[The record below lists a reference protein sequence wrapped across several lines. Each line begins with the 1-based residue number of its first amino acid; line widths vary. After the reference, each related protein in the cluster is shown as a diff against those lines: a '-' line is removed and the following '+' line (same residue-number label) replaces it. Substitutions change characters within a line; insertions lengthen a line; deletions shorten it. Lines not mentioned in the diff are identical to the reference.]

1 MFVSAK
7 GRVMTLVANDA
18 RPLPAGVPPERVIDF
33 DITQDPALKADI
45 FERLRAVRD
54 TAPRV
59 AYTTGNGGHW
69 LVFGRDELQRVL
81 ADAEAFS
88 SSCMGGIDG
97 QRFIPLSLD
106 PPAHAPWRR
115 LLLKHFGPAQVR
127 TLEPFV
133 RSWAERLIDKL
144 VAASSCDFLKA
155 VAEPM
160 PVSVFMVLM
169 GLPLE
174 RFDEFRRL
182 VLLMLTPPE
191 AGGDRAAPD
200 AALAEIAAALNVL
213 IAERR
218 AAPRDDLISKLLA
231 EEIDGRAFSHK
242 ELMSISFL
250 LFVAGLD
257 TVTNAMTYGMR
268 HLARDQAMQDALRRD
283 PSLIPAAAEKL
294 LRLYTFVNT
303 YRVVVK
309 DTELDGVTLRA
320 AEMVC
325 CVLWGGSN
333 DLEAETEGPRHMGF
347 GGGHHI
353 CLGMYLARLELRVMY
368 ETWFQRMGRF
378 TLAPDDRPAMR
389 GGTVMNITRL
399 MLELEP
405 LETVTA

>member
-1 MFVSAK
+1 MSTAQSFA
-7 GRVMTLVANDA
+7 ANA
-18 RPLPAGVPPERVIDF
+18 PPGIPADRVIDF
-33 DITQDPALKADI
+33 DITLDPALKVDV
-45 FERLRAVRD
+45 FERLKAVRD
-54 TAPRV
+54 AAPKV

-81 ADAEAFS
+81 ADAETFS
-88 SSCMGGIDG
+88 TSCMGGIDG
-97 QRFIPLSLD
+97 QGFIPLSLD
-106 PPAHAPWRR
+106 PPAHAPWRH

-133 RSWAERLIDKL
+133 RSWAERLIGKL
-144 VAASSCDFLKA
+144 EGASSCDFLKA

-160 PVSVFMVLM
+160 PVSVFMVMM

-182 VLLMLTPPE
+182 VMLMLTPTE
-191 AGGDRAAPD
+191 AGGDAAAPT
-200 AALAEIAAALNVL
+200 AALGEIAATLNAL

-218 AAPRDDLISKLLA
+218 AAPRDDLISKLVA
-231 EEIDGRAFSHK
+231 EEIQGRPLSHK

-268 HLARDQAMQDALRRD
+268 HLARDQGMQEALRHD
-283 PSLIPAAAEKL
+283 PSLIPATVEKL

-303 YRVVVK
+303 YRLVMK
-309 DTELDGVTLRA
+309 DTELDGVALKA
-320 AEMVC
+320 GEMVC

-333 DLEAETEGPRHMGF
+333 DAEAEADGPRHMGF

-378 TLAPDDRPAMR
+378 ALAPDDRPAMR

-399 MLELEP
+399 MLDLEP
-405 LETVTA
+405 A